1 MPRPGNFTVYGSV
14 EGCDLRA
21 SVEVTVWRLGDL
33 NCDGIVSVSDVV
45 ELRLLIVGGGADD
58 LQKQLGDL
66 TGEGALT
73 VSDVVELRQAI
84 VRQ

>member
-1 MPRPGNFTVYGSV
+1 M
-14 EGCDLRA
+14 
-21 SVEVTVWRLGDL
+21 
-33 NCDGIVSVSDVV
+33 V